1 MYLYKVETKSK
12 FLFFILSFQV
22 WFKNRRAKW
31 RKQKREE
38 QERLRKLQEE
48 QCGAGPN
55 SVTTNGSAG
64 GVVNLKCTPEDFV
77 TQLHIKP
84 DPNYSDGDESDLEVA

>member
-1 MYLYKVETKSK
+1 MVY
-12 FLFFILSFQV
+12 FQV

-48 QCGAGPN
+48 QSGLERSTDLHGQHN
-55 SVTTNGSAG
+55 M
-64 GVVNLKCTPEDFV
+64 VNLH
-77 TQLHIKP
+77 Q
-84 DPNYSDGDESDLEVA
+84 SDTEEDLEVA